1 MPEFVIDRKFRG
13 PTESANGGY
22 TCGVLASFMH
32 GPAEVTLRLPPPL
45 ERPLE
50 VVTDGALELRDGEQ
64 LVAEAA
70 PTELDLDIPD
80 AISFEAAAAAELP
93 DGDRESV
100 FPDCFVCGWKRE
112 DGLRIYAGPVEGREL
127 VSATWIPREDA
138 ISSEFVWAALD
149 CPGAYA
155 VEFGQRGDP
164 VLGRLSARVEHL
176 PHPGERCVVIGWP
189 LGEEGRKL
197 YAGTA
202 LFGEDG
208 RLLGSARATWIVPL
222 GLTVPPGP
230 GGQVLR

>member
-1 MPEFVIDRKFRG
+1 MPELVIDRKFRG

-22 TCGVLASFMH
+22 TCGLLASFTH
-32 GPAEVTLRLPPPL
+32 GPAEVTLRVPPPL

-50 VVTDGALELRDGEQ
+50 VVTDGSLELRDGDQ

-70 PTELDLDIPD
+70 PAELELDIPD
-80 AISFEAAAAAELP
+80 PIPFEKAAAAELP
-93 DGDRESV
+93 EGDRESV
-100 FPDCFVCGWKRE
+100 FPECFVCGWARD
-112 DGLRIYAGPVEGREL
+112 DGLRIYAGQVEGRDL
-127 VSATWIPREDA
+127 VAATWTPAEDV

-155 VEFGQRGDP
+155 VEFGQRGNP
-164 VLGRLSARVEHL
+164 VLGRLTARVEHL

-202 LFGEDG
+202 VFGEDG
-208 RLLGSARATWIVPL
+208 RLLGSARATWIIPL
-222 GLTVPPGP
+222 GLTLDSPKGV
-230 GGQVLR
+230 